1 MYIKCCSKL
10 WLNKRLQ
17 PTLILRMSLKLSVIM
32 IATLAIIFK
41 YNAQTTETSNS
52 ESSEVEVM
60 DLGNTIV

>member
-1 MYIKCCSKL
+1 
-10 WLNKRLQ
+10 
-17 PTLILRMSLKLSVIM
+17 MSLKLSVIM